1 MKKRTTKRGVK
12 KMKKQAH
19 KIRQKHV
26 MDMLLA
32 RKDGPM
38 HTRTKDIRRG
48 SSRKAKHKNND
59 EC

>member
-1 MKKRTTKRGVK
+1 
-12 KMKKQAH
+12 MKKQTH